1 MNNKIVVYILGWVM
15 TFLSAF
21 LLLPCLVSLI
31 YREETGIYFFIMA
44 VLTFICGKIITH
56 KKPEKGHFYAKE
68 GFVSVALSWV
78 ILSILGAVPL
88 WASGEIPHFIDA
100 LFEIVSG
107 FTTTGASVVPNVE
120 VLSHT
125 ALFWRSFSHWI
136 GGMGVLVFMMAILPM
151 AGADNMH
158 LLRAESPG
166 PIVSKLVPR
175 MRKTAGIL
183 YLIYLGLTILQSIL
197 LLISG
202 MPLFESICMSL
213 GTAGTGGFGLVADS
227 AASYTAVQQIIITV
241 FMVLFGVNF
250 SFYYLILMKKG
261 KEALNMEEVKWY
273 FAIFGI
279 ASVLIAIDL
288 TKNVS
293 ELLHNLN
300 LATFQVAS
308 VMTTTGFATADFNLW
323 PTFSKNILVMLMFV
337 GACAGS
343 TGGGIK
349 VSRFIIYAK
358 TAVKEISHLIHPRS
372 VKVVKMDD
380 KTVSDETIRTTHM
393 YLIIYM
399 FIFVASLFLLSLD
412 KYDMVTNFT
421 AVAATI
427 NNIGPGLEA
436 VGPMGGYGGFS
447 VLSKMVMILDMLI
460 GRLEIFPML
469 ILFYPGVWKRS

>member
-1 MNNKIVVYILGWVM
+1 MNNKLVVYILGWVM

-44 VLTFICGKIITH
+44 VLTFACGKFITH

-78 ILSILGAVPL
+78 ILSILGAVPF

-100 LFEIVSG
+100 LFETVSG
-107 FTTTGASVVPNVE
+107 FTTTGASVVSNVE
-120 VLSHT
+120 ALSHT

-136 GGMGVLVFMMAILPM
+136 GGMGVLVFMMAILPL

-202 MPLFESICMSL
+202 MPLFDSICMSL

-227 AASYTAVQQIIITV
+227 AASYTAAQQIIITV

-273 FAIFGI
+273 FALFGI

-349 VSRFIIYAK
+349 VSRFIIYVK

-372 VKVVKMDD
+372 VKVVKMED

-399 FIFVASLFLLSLD
+399 FIFVTSLFLLSLD

-421 AVAATI
+421 AVTATI

>member
-1 MNNKIVVYILGWVM
+1 M

-288 TKNVS
+288 TRNVS

-447 VLSKMVMILDMLI
+447 VLSKLVMILDMLI